1 MTRPSQSSPQ
11 AIVLL
16 ANGLPAFT
24 RDRRIRQSHINA
36 YGSAALARQALWGTT
51 PATVDGEGAK

>member
-1 MTRPSQSSPQ
+1 MASVQRNEP
-11 AIVLL
+11 ARVLL

-24 RDRRIRQSHINA
+24 RDRRIRQSDINRH
-36 YGSAALARQALWGTT
+36 GSAALARQALWGTT